1 MLEEVYFRGFLLPRI
16 PQALGRT
23 APLVHTVLFA
33 VYHVWTP
40 WLAPTDPWR
49 AALTYVTL
57 RTRSVVPGIVAH
69 VVLNLLDVMVI
80 VCSSARGTRAQE
92 ANAARASLWTS
103 VVGPSAWR
111 WAAKTL
117 SR

>member
-1 MLEEVYFRGFLLPRI
+1 MREEVYFRGFLLPRI

-40 WLAPTDPWR
+40 WLAPTRILGVLP
-49 AALTYVTL
+49 LTYVTL

-80 VCSSARGTRAQE
+80 VRLISKG
-92 ANAARASLWTS
+92 
-103 VVGPSAWR
+103 
-111 WAAKTL
+111 
-117 SR
+117 

>member
-1 MLEEVYFRGFLLPRI
+1 M
-16 PQALGRT
+16 
-23 APLVHTVLFA
+23 HTVLFA

-40 WLAPTDPWR
+40 WLAPTRILGVLP
-49 AALTYVTL
+49 LTYVTL
-57 RTRSVVPGIVAH
+57 RTRRVPGIVAH